1 MMIVMI
7 AFMIMIMYSQDM
19 KTSKANVEANREKLL
34 AAASEG
40 FRKHGFDGV
49 KVSDVM
55 KAAGLSHGGFYT
67 YFESKDDLM
76 AQACAA
82 SLERQAGRL
91 RAAKGDKK
99 AELQAYISRYLS
111 TKNRDEPG
119 QACLFPALAADV
131 ARQTEPVR
139 RVFSEGVEDYLNA
152 LAVLSDSGEARAKAI
167 TLLSTLVGAMVLARA
182 VEDEALSDEILT
194 TAMAASSARFG

>member
-1 MMIVMI
+1 
-7 AFMIMIMYSQDM
+7 M

-40 FRKHGFDGV
+40 FRRHGFDGV
-49 KVSDVM
+49 KVADVM
-55 KAAGLSHGGFYT
+55 QAAGLSHGGFYT
-67 YFESKDDLM
+67 YFDSKEDLV

-91 RAAKGDKK
+91 KTAKGDRR
-99 AELQAYISRYLS
+99 AELDAYVTRYLS

-119 QACLFPALAADV
+119 QACLFPSLAADV
-131 ARQTEPVR
+131 ARQAEPVR
-139 RVFSEGVEDYLNA
+139 RVFSEGTANYLDA
-152 LAVLSDSGEARAKAI
+152 LAVLTEAGEGRQKAI

-182 VEDEALSDEILT
+182 VSDESLSDEILT
-194 TAMAASSARFG
+194 TVKATISAHFG

>member
-1 MMIVMI
+1 MIVVMI
-7 AFMIMIMYSQDM
+7 AFMITIMYSQDM

-34 AAASEG
+34 EAAGEG
-40 FRKHGFDGV
+40 FRQHGFDGV
-49 KVSDVM
+49 KVADVM
-55 KAAGLSHGGFYT
+55 QAAGLSHGAFYT
-67 YFESKDDLM
+67 YFESKDDLV

-91 RAAKGDKK
+91 KAAKGDPK
-99 AELQAYISRYLS
+99 AELEAYIIRYLS

-139 RVFSEGVEDYLNA
+139 RVFSEGMEDYLDA
-152 LAVLSDSGEARAKAI
+152 LAALSDSGEGRERAI

-182 VEDEALSDEILT
+182 VEDEALSDEILAT
-194 TAMAASSARFG
+194 VKAALKPRSH